1 MQLNSRIQIKSLH
14 TNNSVFR
21 TIETQEQ
28 LEKYRDLEGYDVTV
42 MPNIHS
48 FSDSSC
54 VACEG

>member
-1 MQLNSRIQIKSLH
+1 MQISSRIQIKSQH

-28 LEKYRDLEGYDVTV
+28 LEKYRELTGYDVTV
-42 MPNIHS
+42 MPTIHS
-48 FSDSSC
+48 SDNAC